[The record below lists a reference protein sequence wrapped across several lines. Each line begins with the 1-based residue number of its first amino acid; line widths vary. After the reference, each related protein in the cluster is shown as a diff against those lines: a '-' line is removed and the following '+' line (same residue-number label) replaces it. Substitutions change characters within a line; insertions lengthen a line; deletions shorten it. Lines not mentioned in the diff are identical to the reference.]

1 MSKAFT
7 RESDDATEEPA
18 GFRRPSPLPPGVK
31 NYITADGARQL
42 QKEMDRLTQIEKERS
57 LSEIGDGQVRPDS
70 VAMKQRIF
78 HLRAIL
84 ESLVVVPEGARP
96 SEEIRFGAFVT
107 VRDGHG
113 VESQFRIVGVDEIDI
128 DRGWISWRSPI
139 ARALLN
145 HKAGDRVVFQLP
157 GGQEEVVI
165 VRVSYDAP
173 IPTNV
178 VSQ

>member
-7 RESDDATEEPA
+7 RESDDAAEEPA

-31 NYITADGARQL
+31 NYITADGARRL
-42 QKEMDRLTQIEKERS
+42 QKEMDRLTQLEKERS
-57 LSEIGDGQVRPDS
+57 LSGVGDGQVRLDS
-70 VAMKQRIF
+70 VATKQRIF
-78 HLRAIL
+78 QLRAIL
-84 ESLVVVPEGARP
+84 ESVVVVPAGANP

-113 VESQFRIVGVDEIDI
+113 AESQFRIVGVDETNI

-165 VRVSYDAP
+165 VRVSSGDR
-173 IPTNV
+173 IPTNAALP
-178 VSQ
+178 